1 MATQL
6 KVYSLTDSLTQEA
19 NSIATELES
28 FIIEDSPTPR
38 RILFDEN

>member
-1 MATQL
+1 MVTQL
-6 KVYSLTDSLTQEA
+6 KVYSLADSLTQEA
-19 NSIATELES
+19 NSIATELER